1 MRQSDKR
8 SLISG
13 YPSNSSTTPAG
24 TTAYESYESRSPVQ
38 RRALALTR
46 LYAANNRATIVFE
59 GESGTGKTLIASY
72 AHSISRRASNPFK
85 WLSLAAIDESLAP
98 SELFGHVKGAFTD
111 ARKDRAGAIASASHG
126 TLFLDEIGK
135 ASPSIQQ
142 LLLRAVEAKTICPVG
157 ADRDASFDVRF
168 MVATNIP
175 LSVLCKERGF
185 LPDLAAR
192 FGVLRVVLPPLRER
206 RQDIPALAQ
215 LYVRKH
221 AAADSSRKNVPSI
234 HPELMTR
241 LQDAKWPLNLR
252 ELDSVMEALLI
263 HSQGASML
271 EPDHCFGVLDYLR
284 SRKRGRPRKSSA
296 NVISAEVA
304 KLKSKSKAA
313 DSLGVSRATVDRYLK
328 QIHLSVGDS
337 KHPAHKSKVAD

>member
-1 MRQSDKR
+1 MPQSGKR
-8 SLISG
+8 SPISG
-13 YPSNSSTTPAG
+13 HPSSSPATPSS

-38 RRALALTR
+38 RQALALTR

-72 AHSISRRASNPFK
+72 AHSISGRASGPFK

-98 SELFGHVKGAFTD
+98 SELFGHVEGAFTD
-111 ARKDRAGAIASASHG
+111 ARKDRPGAIASASHG

-135 ASPSIQQ
+135 ASPRIQQ
-142 LLLRAVEAKTICPVG
+142 LLLRAVEAKTICAVG
-157 ADRDASFDVRF
+157 ADRDVSFDVRF

-175 LSVLCKERGF
+175 LSVLCKKHGF

-206 RQDIPALAQ
+206 RQDIPFLAQ
-215 LYVRKH
+215 LYVRKY
-221 AAADSSRKNVPSI
+221 AAADSARDNVPSI

-252 ELDSVMEALLI
+252 ELDGIMQALLI
-263 HSQGASML
+263 HSQGAAML
-271 EPDHCFGVLDYLR
+271 EPDHCFGALDYLR
-284 SRKRGRPRKSSA
+284 PTKRGRPRKCSTNA
-296 NVISAEVA
+296 VSAEVA

-328 QIHLSVGDS
+328 QVNLTIGEP
-337 KHPAHKSKVAD
+337 KHPAHNSKVAD